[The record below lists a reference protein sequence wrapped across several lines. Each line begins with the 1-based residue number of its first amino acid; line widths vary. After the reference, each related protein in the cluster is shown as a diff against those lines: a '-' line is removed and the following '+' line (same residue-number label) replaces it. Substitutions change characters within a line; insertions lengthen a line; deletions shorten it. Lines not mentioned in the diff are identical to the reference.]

1 MIGVGIGI
9 GIGSYIILPSL
20 FNYIVANYKR
30 NKTIKKIKDC
40 LNEKGYIVDKRM
52 EKEIVERIIVD
63 YNKEKYEDSAWYI
76 DKAYSFAPFIRWR
89 LLPSSIRYLCGD
101 YSGDNNSYWYYEV
114 IVDYDKKVI
123 PFLEK
128 WYYITVDE
136 EKKKWINDRDNALK
150 DLEKKYDDNSEN
162 NKENVMEIYEND
174 NLEQLKLKRKMLDEM
189 IELKKSQKE
198 NDNILEK
205 EIKKQNNDVELD
217 NLSLKY
223 TPAKKKKN

>member
-1 MIGVGIGI
+1 MIGI

-52 EKEIVERIIVD
+52 EKKIVRKIMED
-63 YNKEKYEDSAWYI
+63 YEEEYYGNSEWHI
-76 DKAYSFAPFIRWR
+76 DKAFSFVPILRWI
-89 LLPSSIRYLCGD
+89 LLPFNIKYLCGD
-101 YSGDNNSYWYYEV
+101 YSSLNETYWYYED
-114 IVDYDKKVI
+114 IVDYDENVI
-123 PFLEK
+123 DFLEECG
-128 WYYITVDE
+128 YIHVDK
-136 EKKKWINDRDNALK
+136 EKKQWINDRDNALK
-150 DLEKKYDDNSEN
+150 ILEKKYDDNSEN

-174 NLEQLKLKRKMLDEM
+174 DLEQLKLKRKMLDEM

-223 TPAKKKKN
+223 KPDKKKKN

>member
-1 MIGVGIGI
+1 MIGV

-52 EKEIVERIIVD
+52 EKNIVRKIIVD
-63 YNKEKYEDSAWYI
+63 YKKDKYEDKAWHIY
-76 DKAYSFAPFIRWR
+76 KALSFAPIIRWII
-89 LLPSSIRYLCGD
+89 LPVNIKFLCGD
-101 YSGDNNSYWYYEV
+101 SSLNETYWYYEDIIDHDENV
-114 IVDYDKKVI
+114 ID
-123 PFLEK
+123 FLEECG
-128 WYYITVDE
+128 YIHVDK

-150 DLEKKYDDNSEN
+150 NLEKKYDDNSEN
-162 NKENVMEIYEND
+162 NKENVMEVYEND
-174 NLEQLKLKRKMLDEM
+174 NLEMLKLKRKMLDEM

-223 TPAKKKKN
+223 TPDKKKKN

>member
-1 MIGVGIGI
+1 MIGVGI

-20 FNYIVANYKR
+20 FNYIVANYRR

-52 EKEIVERIIVD
+52 EKGIVERIIVD
-63 YNKEKYEDSAWYI
+63 YRKEKYEDSAWYF
-76 DKAYSFAPFIRWR
+76 DKAYSFAPIIRWM
-89 LLPSSIRYLCGD
+89 LLPSNIRYLCGD
-101 YSGDNNSYWYYEV
+101 YSGDNNSYWYFEV

-128 WYYITVDE
+128 WCYITVDE

-150 DLEKKYDDNSEN
+150 ILEKKYDDDSEN

-174 NLEQLKLKRKMLDEM
+174 DLEQLKLKRKMLDEM

-223 TPAKKKKN
+223 TPDKKKKN

>member
-20 FNYIVANYKR
+20 FNYIVANYRR

-52 EKEIVERIIVD
+52 EKGIVERIIVD
-63 YNKEKYEDSAWYI
+63 YRKEKYEDSAWYF
-76 DKAYSFAPFIRWR
+76 DKAYSFAPIIRWM
-89 LLPSSIRYLCGD
+89 LLPSNIRYLCGD
-101 YSGDNNSYWYYEV
+101 YSDDNNSYWYFEV

-128 WYYITVDE
+128 WCYITVDE

-150 DLEKKYDDNSEN
+150 ILEKKYDDDSEN

-174 NLEQLKLKRKMLDEM
+174 DLEQLKLKRKMLDEM

-223 TPAKKKKN
+223 TPDKKKKN